1 MRYEVHQVLND
12 CKYAVFHQEV
22 SCCGTLMIAMNGNN
36 RNITEMLTAGRSMNL
51 GDILDKPVRRVC
63 TGVKVEAVL
72 EGRTFAVVLEN
83 IRSGYCGSTA
93 KGCKEKVS
101 KMHVDESDGT
111 K

>member
-1 MRYEVHQVLND
+1 MQARYEVLQVLID
-12 CKYAVFHQEV
+12 YKHVVFFQEV
-22 SCCGTLMIAMNGNN
+22 SCCGTLSKENDHNMIQVLA
-36 RNITEMLTAGRSMNL
+36 AGRSMNP
-51 GDILDKPVRRVC
+51 GDLLDKPVRRVC

-72 EGRTFAVVLEN
+72 EGRTFAVILEN
-83 IRSGYCGSTA
+83 ICSSYRGSSA